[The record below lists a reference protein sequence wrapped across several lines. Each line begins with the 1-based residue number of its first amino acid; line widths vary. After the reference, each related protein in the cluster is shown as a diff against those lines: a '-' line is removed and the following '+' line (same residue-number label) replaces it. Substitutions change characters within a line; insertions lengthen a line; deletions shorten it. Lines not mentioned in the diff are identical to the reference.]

1 MLEEAEAREQEER
14 INEMAHNV
22 IPGTPQTVD
31 EDDDASTVCASPPHG
46 QGRQRSPHFW
56 LDDVV
61 LEM

>member
-1 MLEEAEAREQEER
+1 MLDEAEAREQEER
-14 INEMAHNV
+14 INEMARNV

-31 EDDDASTVCASPPHG
+31 EDASTVCSSPPHG